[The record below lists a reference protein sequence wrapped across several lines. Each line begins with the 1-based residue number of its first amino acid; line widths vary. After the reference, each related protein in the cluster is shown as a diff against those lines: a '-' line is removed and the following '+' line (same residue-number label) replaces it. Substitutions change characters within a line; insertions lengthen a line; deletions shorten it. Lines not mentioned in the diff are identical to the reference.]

1 MQYLR
6 KIRVYKKNDIM
17 QRFLS
22 LIFIICPILFCTSCM
37 DGEFTADNATLEQ
50 PNWSQSFAPIEL
62 LVKIEDKAGNNLLDA
77 NFANHLDYDNISV
90 SINGETYPI
99 KTAADFGERI
109 PSTQNF
115 VFSYYPTLVQYENEY
130 ALYLGQCDGSRYCDL
145 VTVTIDWGN
154 DTQDTISFCNILTF
168 EKNGKVTDV
177 TRDFYLNG
185 KINETHNYFTI
196 VK

>member
-6 KIRVYKKNDIM
+6 IVRVYKKNDIM
-17 QRFLS
+17 QRFILLTYITLS
-22 LIFIICPILFCTSCM
+22 ILFCTSCS
-37 DGEFTADNATLEQ
+37 DLAFSDETILET
-50 PNWSQSFAPIEL
+50 PTWSQSFAPIEL

-77 NFANHLDYDNISV
+77 NLANHLDYDNISV

-99 KTAADFGERI
+99 KAEADFGERI

-130 ALYLGQCDGSRYCDL
+130 ALYLGQCDGSRLLEL

-154 DTQDTISFCNILTF
+154 GTHDSISFCNILTY
-168 EKNGKVTDV
+168 EKNGKVKDV
-177 TRDFYLNG
+177 KRDFYLNG
-185 KINETHNYFTI
+185 IINETQNYFSI